1 MDKGTRKMMG
11 VGSYVEEEE
20 MARKR
25 LGFELLKSMAAAQ
38 RLLVPFCPNLT
49 GSFGR
54 SRPASGLGIL
64 GLNPSKVAVGLG
76 QLKCVVSL
84 EMYWGQRSSTF
95 PSSQTTQVARTRLWK
110 RLWNLPGQP
119 SLSCGPGTERRQ
131 VWWFVF
137 NDNLTGFRIG

>member
-11 VGSYVEEEE
+11 GVVCGRGGDGKETAWLRAAEIDGSCP
-20 MARKR
+20 K
-25 LGFELLKSMAAAQ
+25 

-119 SLSCGPGTERRQ
+119 SLLCSPGTDRRQ

-137 NDNLTGFRIG
+137 NNNLTGFRIG